1 MDAMR
6 QIQAFNRDREA
17 ERLALKYR
25 AMRADAFGFLRG
37 SCHLFY
43 ARLPQ
48 TGPLR
53 SAPLAWCCGD
63 LHLANFGSYKGDNR
77 LVYFDL
83 NDFDEAVLAPAS
95 WDLVRL
101 LSSVWVAA
109 GTLRLGREQSRR
121 LCTELLTGYADA
133 LAGGKAYWAER
144 DTAHGAIRALLDRL
158 RDRQRSAFLD
168 ARTRRKGR
176 VRVLAT
182 DTGKALPAS
191 AAQRA
196 GVMSFMAQFATQ
208 QSTPDFFKVI
218 DVARRVAGIGSL
230 GVERYSVLVKGKG
243 SPDGN
248 HLLDL
253 KRAPVSAL
261 AARSPAP
268 QPPWPT
274 EAERIVALQ
283 QRLQAVP
290 TAFLHPVMMAGQPFV
305 LRALHPSE
313 DRIDLQQLAGPAGAD
328 RAQGLLADL
337 GRLTAWAHLR
347 SAARQGAAG
356 PDELIDYG
364 ERQKWRAKLLDAAE
378 ASALQVGQDYA
389 TFSAACDAGA
399 FGT

>member
-1 MDAMR
+1 MDVVR
-6 QIQAFNRDREA
+6 QIQSFNCGREA
-17 ERLALKYR
+17 ERLALKYQ
-25 AMRADAFGFLRG
+25 AMRADAFGFMRG

-53 SAPLAWCCGD
+53 TAPLAWCCGD

-83 NDFDEAVLAPAS
+83 NDFDQAVLAPAS

-109 GTLRLGREQSRR
+109 GTLRLGRDLTRH
-121 LCTELLTGYADA
+121 LCAALLTGYTDA
-133 LAGGKAYWAER
+133 LTGGKAYWEER
-144 DTAHGAIRALLDRL
+144 DTARGPVRELLDRL
-158 RDRQRSAFLD
+158 HDQKRSAFLD

-176 VRVLAT
+176 GRVLAT
-182 DTGKALPAS
+182 DTGKARPAS

-196 GVMSFMAQFATQ
+196 GVMAFMADFAAKQ
-208 QSTPDFFKVI
+208 PTPDFYKVL
-218 DVARRVAGIGSL
+218 DVARRVAGTGSL

-248 HLLDL
+248 TLLDL
-253 KRAPVSAL
+253 KRAQASSL
-261 AARSPAP
+261 AALSPVP
-268 QPPWPT
+268 QPRWTT
-274 EAERIVALQ
+274 EAQRIVALQ

-290 TAFLHPVMMAGQPFV
+290 TAFLQSVMMDGQSFV

-313 DRIDLQQLAGPAGAD
+313 DSLNFRQIAGPTGKDGA
-328 RAQGLLADL
+328 RGLLANL
-337 GRLTAWAHLR
+337 GRLTAWAQLR

-356 PDELIDYG
+356 PDALIDFG
-364 ERQKWRAKLLDAAE
+364 ARQKWRAKLLDAAE
-378 ASALQVGQDYA
+378 ASAVQVGQDYA
-389 TFSAACDAGA
+389 AFSTAYDTGA
-399 FGT
+399 FGA